1 DAFASE
7 EDQALD
13 VRASLARSYRLLDT
27 ETAALFRDLSGCSD
41 PLFAASQVADLAGRP
56 ECRVRKV
63 LSRLVRAH
71 LVSEVGPGRYSWN
84 RLVAAYAAEQAGQA
98 GQAGQAAED
107 LPDQGRLAGS

>member
-27 ETAALFRDLSGCSD
+27 ETAALFRDLSACPD

-84 RLVAAYAAEQAGQA
+84 RLVAAYAAEQARNGLL
-98 GQAGQAAED
+98 GKGE
-107 LPDQGRLAGS
+107 LTGW